1 MASFLNSIVDECVA
15 LLGGTKVVGVVP
27 RRWTADYSTIT
38 LSGHDAK
45 RKPDLVLLDDERVAD
60 WRCVRSIGEMKSG
73 ATGTVKGDM
82 FQQLAGECW
91 HNYTGGCPAESYLA
105 GKTSIIFALQD
116 NHEFV
121 LSVGFQRGMMFHYR
135 IDRGGSISSL
145 SVTGQ
150 HDNPEYSDSEDEK
163 WMNPP
168 PRPASP
174 PASRTAERVSEHI
187 RNRAPATPAR
197 SPSPPTPMDSQ
208 VSDATTIDDSKIEL
222 DKLYKITNPWF
233 NEGAPNHLL
242 NRTVS
247 I

>member
-1 MASFLNSIVDECVA
+1 MDS
-15 LLGGTKVVGVVP
+15 
-27 RRWTADYSTIT
+27 
-38 LSGHDAK
+38 DAK
-45 RKPDLVLLDDERVAD
+45 GKGKEKDEGSKGMLGDWGIAQCTLIPSPYNIKPPMELPRLP
-60 WRCVRSIGEMKSG
+60 
-73 ATGTVKGDM
+73 AT
-82 FQQLAGECW
+82 
-91 HNYTGGCPAESYLA
+91 
-105 GKTSIIFALQD
+105 
-116 NHEFV
+116 
-121 LSVGFQRGMMFHYR
+121 R
-135 IDRGGSISSL
+135 
-145 SVTGQ
+145 Q

-174 PASRTAERVSEHI
+174 PASRTAERVSERI
-187 RNRAPATPAR
+187 CNRAPATPAR

-247 I
+247 IRPFAHKVLILTPMC